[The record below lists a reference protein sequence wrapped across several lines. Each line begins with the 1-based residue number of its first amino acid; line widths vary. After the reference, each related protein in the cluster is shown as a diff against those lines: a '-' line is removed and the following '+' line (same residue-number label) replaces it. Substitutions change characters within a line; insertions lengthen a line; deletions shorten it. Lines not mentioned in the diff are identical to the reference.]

1 MVPGQS
7 GVMVWAE
14 GGAFRMGGL
23 GLVGSSVFHKLSSAK
38 SHVQIPSL
46 FISYGRRSA

>member
-1 MVPGQS
+1 M
-7 GVMVWAE
+7 
-14 GGAFRMGGL
+14 GGGGGFRMGGL